1 MVYTTVWHKKIF
13 NQRFVTKPLA
23 SLGGDKQAAKEL
35 DKNVLE
41 IKNLVQKIGDL
52 SKLKLEQKNFFV
64 EWK

>member
-1 MVYTTVWHKKIF
+1 MVYTTVWHKKVF
-13 NQRFVTKPLA
+13 NQRFVTKLLA
-23 SLGGDKQAAKEL
+23 SLGGDKLAAKEL

-64 EWK
+64 QWK